1 MSDAPLCPNC
11 RTGRLQ
17 LFHEKRGVPS
27 NSCILLATREEAR
40 AYPRGDIALGFC
52 PHCGFVSNTAF
63 EARLTEYSERYEET
77 QGFSPTFNR
86 FHEALADRLIEKH
99 GLRDK
104 RVLEIGCGKGE
115 FLLLLCEKGHN
126 QGLGF
131 DPAYLP
137 ARTAGRDTSRVEFV
151 RDFYTEK
158 YTDRDADFVCCKMTL
173 EHIHPTADFLST
185 VRRAVGDRPETVVF
199 FQIPDTTR
207 ILRDCAFEDVYYEH
221 CSYFSP
227 ASLSYLFRSQGFR
240 VLGTDTEYDGQYLTI
255 EATPVAAPDTTPPP
269 PAELQRLAGW
279 VTDFGRKYRRKSALW
294 RKRVDGAQAA
304 GRKIVLWSSGSKAV
318 SFLTTLGLDAEVACA
333 VDINPHRHGFH
344 MPGTGHVI
352 VAPAQLPEIRPDL
365 VIVMNAIY
373 RQEIGAELA
382 RLGLTP
388 ELICIE

>member
-40 AYPRGDIALGFC
+40 AYPRGNIALGFC

-99 GLRDK
+99 DLRDK

-115 FLLLLCEKGHN
+115 FLLLLCEKGPN
-126 QGLGF
+126 RGLGF
-131 DPAYLP
+131 DPSYLP

-173 EHIHPTADFLST
+173 EHIQPTADFLGT

-221 CSYFSP
+221 CSYFAP

-255 EATPVAAPDTTPPP
+255 EATPAAAPDTTPPP
-269 PAELQRLAGW
+269 DAELQRLAGW
-279 VTDFGRKYRRKSALW
+279 VADFGPRYRRKSALW
-294 RKRVDGAQAA
+294 RERVDGARAA
-304 GRKIVLWSSGSKAV
+304 GRRIVLWGSGSKAV
-318 SFLTTLGLDAEVACA
+318 SFLTTLDLDAEVACA

-388 ELICIE
+388 ELICVE